1 MAENMDE
8 NEIKAVADAMEELRR
23 TGNLSAES
31 LSKLSGSSEASKKAL
46 EGFSKQILG
55 VGKAVG
61 GMASSIAKGEGSFAS
76 LGSTIEATTK
86 IIGNLLSVIPLI
98 GGAAKA
104 LAEGV
109 GEASKFILDQLDT
122 MAKNYQTLGDAS
134 AGAAD
139 GVDGLLR
146 QFNQLGNYSLPAFT
160 KAVKANMSG
169 LMAFKGTAAE
179 GAEELSKVA
188 GSLTTGQ
195 AAQKFL
201 KLGMSLDGVGDAAAQ
216 YAADF
221 GRMGLT
227 QGNTTDELTK
237 KTQNYIYEVDQIARI
252 TGQSRE
258 AQQKAQQQTLADAR
272 ARATLGELSRSGQ
285 EEAAKELS
293 VLMSSFDA
301 ATNSA
306 IRATATGIPLTEQAQ
321 KANIYTNDQLRQTV
335 LAVKSGEISAVEG
348 TARIRQ
354 ALAAGAEKFGKQI
367 SYVGSAFGGVEI
379 AGEDASATLRSVAEL
394 RKKKEYAGLTD
405 AELVKK
411 AQELQVEAAGE
422 TTEEFTSAQ
431 LAVAGTSKNIQ
442 RLGFDLATVA
452 LPAVNAFAT
461 GLNKVTD
468 FIHDKFGGQS
478 NKGAVVPNSDNRN
491 WRDGGGPN
499 PSSGANVNGVNTQ
512 LATAVEKAIAE
523 YKAVTGKTATIT
535 SGVREHA
542 EQQRLYNEWIAR
554 GKTGM
559 PVAKPGTSLH
569 ETGNAVDI
577 NKTAANEMDRLGIL
591 KKYGL
596 DRPVAGD
603 PVHVQLAG
611 PTSRLKNNM
620 AGIGPSGKDFNQQQ
634 NTKATNS
641 NFDDNRQAIDLL
653 ASMNAKLDTLNQSS
667 RKTADAAHK
676 TAKNTS

>member
-1 MAENMDE
+1 ML
-8 NEIKAVADAMEELRR
+8 V
-23 TGNLSAES
+23 
-31 LSKLSGSSEASKKAL
+31 
-46 EGFSKQILG
+46 
-55 VGKAVG
+55 
-61 GMASSIAKGEGSFAS
+61 
-76 LGSTIEATTK
+76 
-86 IIGNLLSVIPLI
+86 
-98 GGAAKA
+98 
-104 LAEGV
+104 
-109 GEASKFILDQLDT
+109 
-122 MAKNYQTLGDAS
+122 
-134 AGAAD
+134 
-139 GVDGLLR
+139 
-146 QFNQLGNYSLPAFT
+146 
-160 KAVKANMSG
+160 
-169 LMAFKGTAAE
+169 
-179 GAEELSKVA
+179 
-188 GSLTTGQ
+188 
-195 AAQKFL
+195 
-201 KLGMSLDGVGDAAAQ
+201 
-216 YAADF
+216 
-221 GRMGLT
+221 
-227 QGNTTDELTK
+227 
-237 KTQNYIYEVDQIARI
+237 
-252 TGQSRE
+252 
-258 AQQKAQQQTLADAR
+258 
-272 ARATLGELSRSGQ
+272 
-285 EEAAKELS
+285 
-293 VLMSSFDA
+293 
-301 ATNSA
+301 
-306 IRATATGIPLTEQAQ
+306 
-321 KANIYTNDQLRQTV
+321 TV

-559 PVAKPGTSLH
+559 PVAKPGSSLH